1 MRIDAG
7 TKVCAVIGDPIE
19 HSLSPSMHNA
29 AFAKKGLNFV
39 YVAFRVKNVE
49 QALAG
54 MRGLGLHGL
63 SVTIPH
69 KSAVLPYLDAL
80 DPTAESIGAVNTVV
94 REPDGRL
101 VGYNTDGVGARR
113 ALEAA
118 GADLAGASVLLIGSG
133 GAARAVAFALAT
145 QASIGALTIAGV
157 EEDQLSALVK
167 DLREKTRSSVEGVR
181 ADRDSYRRSVP
192 RCRIL
197 INASPVGMHPKSD
210 EIPLA
215 PELLGPSL
223 TVFDIVYNPL
233 ETRLLRE
240 AKARGCRTIP
250 GVEMFLWQAAAQFEL
265 WTGEEAPLDVMREV
279 VIKALEEKR

>member
-1 MRIDAG
+1 MRIDVG

-29 AFAKKGLNFV
+29 AFAGKGLNFV

-101 VGYNTDGVGARR
+101 IGYNTDGVGARR

-118 GADLAGASVLLIGSG
+118 GVDLAGASVLLIGSG

-157 EEDQLSALVK
+157 EEDQLSALVEG
-167 DLREKTRSSVEGVR
+167 LREKTRISVEGVR

-192 RCRIL
+192 RCGIL

-240 AKARGCRTIP
+240 AKARGGRTIP

-265 WTGEEAPLDVMREV
+265 WTGEEAPVGVMREV